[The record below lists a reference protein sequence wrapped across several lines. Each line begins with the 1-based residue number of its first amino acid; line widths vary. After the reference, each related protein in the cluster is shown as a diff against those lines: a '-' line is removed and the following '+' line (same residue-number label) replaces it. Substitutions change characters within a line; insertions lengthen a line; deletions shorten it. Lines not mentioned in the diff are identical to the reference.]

1 MVTGIDQGLAQLSLV
16 AFTTLMPSGALAFV
30 AIAALLLSRRLA
42 PAEAARLARF
52 LIIPL
57 AVAMLGLIAST
68 NHLGKPGNTLYVL
81 MGVGRSPLS
90 NEVFAT
96 GLFVAFAWTA
106 WLLSF
111 SERP

>member
-57 AVAMLGLIAST
+57 AARRCPTRCSR
-68 NHLGKPGNTLYVL
+68 PGSSSRSR
-81 MGVGRSPLS
+81 GRR
-90 NEVFAT
+90 
-96 GLFVAFAWTA
+96 GC
-106 WLLSF
+106 
-111 SERP
+111 